1 MLCAMQMAV
10 RPASV
15 SRRARAPAAV
25 TVAIENA
32 RAASCKALAKAGQ

>member
-1 MLCAMQMAV
+1 MQVAV

-15 SRRARAPAAV
+15 SRRARALAAA

-32 RAASCKALAKAGQ
+32 CLASCKSKAKAGE